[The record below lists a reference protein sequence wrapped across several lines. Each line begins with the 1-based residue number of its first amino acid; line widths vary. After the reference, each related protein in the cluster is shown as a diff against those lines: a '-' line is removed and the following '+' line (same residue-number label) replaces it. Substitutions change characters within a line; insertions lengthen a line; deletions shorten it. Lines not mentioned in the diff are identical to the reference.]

1 MLKAYKY
8 RIYPNRTQEVLLQ
21 KSFGCVRYFW
31 NYMTE
36 VFNSYDEKDN
46 PKPEYKTSTEFR
58 KEQEFLS
65 EVSAAIL
72 QQKEKDFQEFKKQ
85 YFSKNRKLKINRPKF
100 KSKNDKQSFRLPN
113 QKFKIA
119 GNKIQIEKIGKLKIV
134 LDRELPTD
142 CKFMSVTIS
151 KNKVGQYYASVLVEQ
166 EIQHLPKTTKEVG
179 IDVGVKTFL
188 IQSDGIEVNNLR
200 LFSKNQTKLKR
211 LQQHFSRKKRG
222 SRRRAKC
229 KKKIAKLYQ
238 KINNQK
244 EHFLHNESLRIVKNY
259 DHIYIED
266 LDVKSMLESKLMSKE
281 ISDVSWSKF
290 FNYLAY
296 KAEWYGK
303 TLHKVDRYYASSKT
317 CNDCGN
323 INTELKLSDREW
335 VCKSCGVLHDRDL
348 NAAKNILKEG
358 RRSYNDLTNTE
369 REVTNS
375 VKCLELLTDD
385 SICHHNL

>member
-8 RIYPNRTQEVLLQ
+8 RIYPNKTQEVLLQ

-36 VFNSYDEKDN
+36 VFNSYDEETN

-58 KEQEFLS
+58 KEQEFLL

-72 QQKEKDFQEFKKQ
+72 QQKEKDFQQFKKQ
-85 YFSKNRKLKINRPKF
+85 YFSKNRKLKIARPKF
-100 KSKNDKQSFRLPN
+100 KSKNDNQSFRLPN
-113 QKFKIA
+113 QKFKIVDK
-119 GNKIQIEKIGKLKIV
+119 KIQLEKIGKVRIV

-151 KNKVGQYYASVLVEQ
+151 KNKVGQYHASVLVEQ

-211 LQQHFSRKKRG
+211 LQQHFSRKQKG
-222 SRRRAKC
+222 SRRREKC
-229 KKKIAKLYQ
+229 RKKIAKLYQ

-259 DHIYIED
+259 DYIYIED

-303 TLHKVDRYYASSKT
+303 ILHKVDRYYASSKT

-348 NAAKNILKEG
+348 NAAKNILKQG
-358 RRSYNDLTNTE
+358 RCSYNDLTNTE

-375 VKCLELLTDD
+375 VKCLELLTSD
-385 SICHHNL
+385 SICHNNS